1 MIPHISESPK
11 NLENTLSWQSAQ
23 ADGPSDTQ
31 ISLRKLCGCH
41 ESVFSRFL
49 GERRFVVANIV
60 FYVILAPCHSRTSP
74 KSASAQ
80 RLMAS
85 SCAPRALRDAKY
97 LQTAARKVAPSSLY
111 KSPMLPKRSR
121 LSKQTIEKHLIRAR
135 RIKTSRFLV
144 MYGLIPGLS
153 GPQVSFTASKKVAPK
168 AVVRNK
174 LRRRGYSAVKALIPR
189 LSPTAAVLISYGSA
203 DVKVPISEITI
214 EIQGA
219 FQKAGI
225 LKL

>member
-1 MIPHISESPK
+1 
-11 NLENTLSWQSAQ
+11 
-23 ADGPSDTQ
+23 
-31 ISLRKLCGCH
+31 
-41 ESVFSRFL
+41 
-49 GERRFVVANIV
+49 
-60 FYVILAPCHSRTSP
+60 
-74 KSASAQ
+74 
-80 RLMAS
+80 
-85 SCAPRALRDAKY
+85 
-97 LQTAARKVAPSSLY
+97 
-111 KSPMLPKRSR
+111 
-121 LSKQTIEKHLIRAR
+121 
-135 RIKTSRFLV
+135 